1 MALKV
6 YLKSLLIVLFY
17 AIDFLLADKPFAKA
31 LRNLKICVLVK
42 NNFCGKLVSSL
53 EPPTT
58 FDQSFK
64 VTSVRFFIPDFNL
77 LICKLYYSKINSQ
90 FHNTSTVLCEKS
102 EKFSFASLI
111 KNNIFPPCAKFPAK
125 LVCCIDFGS
134 ASSSRC

>member
-17 AIDFLLADKPFAKA
+17 AIDFILADKPFAKA

-77 LICKLYYSKINSQ
+77 LICKLY
-90 FHNTSTVLCEKS
+90 
-102 EKFSFASLI
+102 
-111 KNNIFPPCAKFPAK
+111 
-125 LVCCIDFGS
+125 
-134 ASSSRC
+134 